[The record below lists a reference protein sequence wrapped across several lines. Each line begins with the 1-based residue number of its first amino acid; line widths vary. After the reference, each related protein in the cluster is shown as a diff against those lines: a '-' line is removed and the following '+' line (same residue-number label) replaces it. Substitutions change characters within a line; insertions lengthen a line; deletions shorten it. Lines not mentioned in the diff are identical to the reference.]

1 MNSNYSHIVI
11 VMDRSGSMQSG
22 LKDMQG
28 GLDVFLKDQKDAL
41 AKDSH
46 LKTTLTFVQFDT
58 EYELVHDFV
67 DITKVDNLPL
77 VPRGMTALNDALGKT
92 LNDVGAKLG
101 QMQEDDRPSLVTV
114 LVITDGE
121 ENSSQ
126 AFTTEQIKS
135 MIETQEKTYN
145 WKFVYLG
152 ADQDSFTVAKS
163 YGFAMNAVADYAKS
177 NSVAAMSNLSSKV
190 NRSRLAA
197 SQNLAVSYEFTDED
211 RKELNG

>member
-1 MNSNYSHIVI
+1 
-11 VMDRSGSMQSG
+11 MDRSGSMQTG

-28 GLDVFLKDQKDAL
+28 GLDVFLKDQKEAL

-121 ENSSQ
+121 ENSSKE
-126 AFTTEQIKS
+126 FTTEQIKS

-152 ADQDSFTVAKS
+152 ADQDSFAVAKS
-163 YGFAMNAVADYAKS
+163 YGLAISAVADYSKS
-177 NSVAAMSNLSSKV
+177 NSVAAMRSLSSKV
-190 NRSRLAA
+190 NHSRLAA